1 MVLYGIVV
9 ILVYMQG
16 WNEKVSKLIQRIQ
29 KNRLVQWFYDKDIS
43 TQYRILFVILASV
56 IIIWNIVNIYFN
68 SFKIDDVSARYLL
81 SALVQSLAA
90 IIAIVV
96 TLTLVA
102 VQLTASVYSPRLT
115 DIFKEDKVMWML
127 LVWYGLSIF
136 FGLFVLEMIGGEY
149 PISNSWCITVPLEI
163 CVFLAYLMGL
173 IAFAGLFWHIGN
185 VINLLKP
192 ENIIKRLAA
201 EITEDKILNPKKDPI
216 QPIMD
221 IIHVSIM
228 KYDIATVGCGL
239 DAVMKNAEYI
249 LYISK
254 CSDDESTS
262 ILFCGRLGTAG
273 RCALNAGEDES
284 AMGIIGCLKDI
295 ATLAIKM
302 RSDKSAKAAVQ
313 YIEMVGTV
321 AAEKKLR
328 FVACDAVE
336 SLKDVGRL
344 AAKNQ
349 LGDLTLQAIDSLGN
363 VGMYAADNKIK
374 IAAQYAAK
382 YLGCVGKCAAE
393 NELENATKQAA
404 DSLGVV
410 GEYAVEN
417 KLKNATEQVA
427 ESFGDVGK
435 AAAEKG
441 LKDAASKVVESLGDI
456 GEIVAEK
463 GFDDATSKV
472 AESLRNVGTSAA
484 ENGSEFENVAT
495 KVAVS
500 LGTVGRITAKKEL
513 ENAISQVVESLGS
526 VGWSAAKNRFEDT
539 MSNVA
544 LSLGDVGISAA
555 EKGSEFE
562 QIVTHVARRLQ
573 RVCPYEYKNEN
584 VLLRVASSLGNVGVS
599 AAENRLNDATSEVV
613 WSLGFIG
620 ASAAKEGKGFEHVV
634 RCAAVSLV
642 GVGTTA
648 IEKEELEP
656 ATLEAVRSLAELTI
670 LSGEIVK
677 TTIQELKQEEPD
689 HGFFQKHMELY
700 ERPIRR
706 DRDSFQKFM
715 NLYEQ

>member
-16 WNEKVSKLIQRIQ
+16 WNEKVSKSIQRIQ
-29 KNRLVQWFYDKDIS
+29 KNRLAQWFYDKDIS
-43 TQYRILFVILASV
+43 TQYRILFIILASV

-102 VQLTASVYSPRLT
+102 VQLTASVYSPRVI
-115 DIFKEDKVMWML
+115 DIFKENKVMWL
-127 LVWYGLSIF
+127 LLAWYGLSIF
-136 FGLFVLEMIGGEY
+136 FGLFVLEMIGGGY
-149 PISNSWCITVPLEI
+149 SISNSWCITVPLEI
-163 CVFLAYLMGL
+163 CVFLAYLMGI

-185 VINLLKP
+185 VIDLLKP
-192 ENIIKRLAA
+192 ENIIKRLAV

-228 KYDIATVGCGL
+228 KYDIATVECGL

-254 CSDDESTS
+254 YSDDEYTS
-262 ILFCGRLGTAG
+262 ICFCGRLGTAG
-273 RCALNAGEDES
+273 RCALRAGEDES
-284 AMGIIGCLKDI
+284 AMEVIGCLKDI
-295 ATLAIKM
+295 ATLAIEM
-302 RSDKSAKAAVQ
+302 HSDKSAKAAVQ
-313 YIEMVGTV
+313 YVEIIGTV

-328 FVACDAVE
+328 FVTCDAMK
-336 SLKDVGRL
+336 SLKDVGIL

-349 LGDLTLQAIDSLGN
+349 LGDLALQAIDSLGN
-363 VGMYAADNKIK
+363 VGMYAAENKIE

-382 YLGCVGKCAAE
+382 YLGCVGECAAE
-393 NELENATKQAA
+393 NELENAAKQAV
-404 DSLGVV
+404 DSLGVI
-410 GEYAVEN
+410 GNYAIEN

-435 AAAEKG
+435 AVAEKG
-441 LKDAASKVVESLGDI
+441 LGDAASKVVKSLWDI

-472 AESLRNVGTSAA
+472 VESLKDVGTSAA
-484 ENGSEFENVAT
+484 EKGREFENVAT
-495 KVAVS
+495 QVAVS
-500 LGTVGRITAKKEL
+500 LGTVGKITVKKEL

-526 VGWSAAKNRFEDT
+526 VGVSAAKNRLNDT
-539 MSNVA
+539 MWYVA
-544 LSLGDVGISAA
+544 SSLGDVGISAA
-555 EKGSEFE
+555 EKGNEFE

-573 RVCPYEYKNEN
+573 RVYPQGYKNEN
-584 VLLRVASSLGNVGVS
+584 VLLRVVSSLGDVGVS

-613 WSLGFIG
+613 RSLVGVG
-620 ASAAKEGKGFEHVV
+620 QSAAEEGKGFEHVIQ
-634 RCAAVSLV
+634 CAVVSLV
-642 GVGTTA
+642 GVGTA
-648 IEKEELEP
+648 IEKEELKHV
-656 ATLEAVRSLAELTI
+656 TVEAVQSLAKSTI
-670 LSGEIVK
+670 SSEKIVK
-677 TTIQELKQEEPD
+677 TTIRELKQEEPD
-689 HGFFQKHMELY
+689 RSLFQKHIELY
-700 ERPIRR
+700 ERPIRQ
-706 DRDSFQKFM
+706 DRDSFQKFI